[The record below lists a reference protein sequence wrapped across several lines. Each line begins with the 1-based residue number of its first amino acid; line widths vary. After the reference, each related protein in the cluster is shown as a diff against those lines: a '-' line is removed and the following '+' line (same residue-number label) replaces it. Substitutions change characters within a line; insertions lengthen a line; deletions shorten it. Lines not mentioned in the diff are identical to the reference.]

1 MAREF
6 DKLEEK
12 QKVWLL
18 FTALTMEMGEPT
30 EMRKSWKT
38 DVYGI
43 ARQYRPKL
51 KKSDFDLIKG
61 KTIDE
66 IMKILNE

>member
-1 MAREF
+1 MVRE
-6 DKLEEK
+6 DKLDEK

-18 FTALTMEMGEPT
+18 FTALSMAVREAP

-51 KKSDFDLIKG
+51 KKSDFDLIKD

-66 IMKILNE
+66 VMKILTE

>member
-18 FTALTMEMGEPT
+18 FTALTMAISEPT

-38 DVYGI
+38 DVYGV

-51 KKSDFDLIKG
+51 KKKDFDLIKG
-61 KTIDE
+61 KTLE
-66 IMKILNE
+66 EVMKILTE

>member
-18 FTALTMEMGEPT
+18 FSALTMAMSEPT
-30 EMRKSWKT
+30 EMRKSGET